1 MIVDHQTSAVD
12 HVMSPHQDHIT
23 KANVASKMIAGLR
36 VTCGPDWEYEPVHH
50 LEGTVKACG
59 TVKGLQWMLVRWDSG
74 TTGQYRMGVFH
85 KYDLQLA
92 PASWPWMFEQLTA
105 NDLIRLKQSQ
115 VDEGRL
121 HVSSFVDPLPDFLKC
136 EMCDDVLTDPCLT
149 DCCDQSYCRN
159 CIEQVTSKK
168 CPHCH
173 EKFDQLKQDLKSSR
187 IIQDQE
193 IKCPYHI
200 YNKCSWTGFNE
211 NISEHLQTCQ
221 YRIVECPNNCGK
233 CYERHNILL
242 HINMECEVG
251 VVQCHQC
258 GRYFKISD
266 YTSHLSDTS
275 QSNTEVEAVA
285 TDLNVPTQHVPD
297 KMVKCQFAE
306 CGCGVVTV
314 PDKMDQHL
322 CDATQDHLAMLWEV
336 IRAER
341 NARKCLEQQLEE
353 EKLARTNLEKRVYDL
368 QKNLRK

>member
-149 DCCDQSYCRN
+149 DC
-159 CIEQVTSKK
+159 
-168 CPHCH
+168 
-173 EKFDQLKQDLKSSR
+173 
-187 IIQDQE
+187 
-193 IKCPYHI
+193 
-200 YNKCSWTGFNE
+200 
-211 NISEHLQTCQ
+211 
-221 YRIVECPNNCGK
+221 
-233 CYERHNILL
+233 
-242 HINMECEVG
+242 
-251 VVQCHQC
+251 
-258 GRYFKISD
+258 
-266 YTSHLSDTS
+266 
-275 QSNTEVEAVA
+275 
-285 TDLNVPTQHVPD
+285 
-297 KMVKCQFAE
+297 
-306 CGCGVVTV
+306 
-314 PDKMDQHL
+314 
-322 CDATQDHLAMLWEV
+322 
-336 IRAER
+336 
-341 NARKCLEQQLEE
+341 
-353 EKLARTNLEKRVYDL
+353 
-368 QKNLRK
+368 